1 MPTAFRRRPA
11 PTFARSAN
19 SPGQKRPQAQKA
31 ARARGMGF
39 GPLPGAVI
47 DAVLRYHD
55 QAEDQGAGRTLLSLS
70 ADRLGD
76 LEVSRALGELSDR
89 AGRVGI
95 LWNER
100 ESQIIRVTESLA

>member
-1 MPTAFRRRPA
+1 MSAAFRRHDTPSFRRNARPA
-11 PTFARSAN
+11 
-19 SPGQKRPQAQKA
+19 GQKRPQT
-31 ARARGMGF
+31 RRPVIGF

-55 QAEDQGAGRTLLSLS
+55 QAQDQGAGRTLLSLS
-70 ADRLGD
+70 AGRLGD
-76 LEVSRALGELSDR
+76 LEVSRALGELTDR

-100 ESQIIRVTESLA
+100 ESQIIRVMESPA

>member
-1 MPTAFRRRPA
+1 MPTAFRRRTVPS
-11 PTFARSAN
+11 FVRNARQNA
-19 SPGQKRPQAQKA
+19 QKRTPAQP
-31 ARARGMGF
+31 RTIGF

-70 ADRLGD
+70 ANRLGD
-76 LEVSRALGELSDR
+76 SEVSLALGELSDR
-89 AGRVGI
+89 AGRIGI

-100 ESQIIRVTESLA
+100 ESQIIRVMEALA